1 MKLEIKLSE
10 VKNYNQVFSKLNI
23 SNSFNVIQSY
33 KIHKI
38 YSKIKN
44 EFNDYVEMRKK
55 LENKYFC
62 KNENNEIKRD
72 AHGNIEMK
80 SSELTLDSYMKE
92 LTSLE
97 NTKITL
103 EFEDLALSIED
114 LEQFSKNGVLIP
126 NDFSVLDKFLTDV

>member
-23 SNSFNVIQSY
+23 SDSFNVIQSY

-44 EFNDYVEMRKK
+44 ELNDYIEMRKK

-62 KNENNEIKRD
+62 KDENNEIKRD

-103 EFEDLALSIED
+103 ELEDLALSIED

>member
-44 EFNDYVEMRKK
+44 ELNDYIEMRKK

-62 KNENNEIKRD
+62 KDENNEIKRD

-80 SSELTLDSYMKE
+80 SSELTLESYMKE

-103 EFEDLALSIED
+103 ELEDLALSIED

>member
-23 SNSFNVIQSY
+23 SDSFNVIQSY

-44 EFNDYVEMRKK
+44 ELNDYIEMRKK

-62 KNENNEIKRD
+62 KDENNEIKRD

-80 SSELTLDSYMKE
+80 SSELTLDNYMKE

-103 EFEDLALSIED
+103 ELEDLALSIED

>member
-72 AHGNIEMK
+72 THGNIEMK

>member
-23 SNSFNVIQSY
+23 SDSFNVIQSY

-44 EFNDYVEMRKK
+44 ELNDYIEMRKK

-62 KNENNEIKRD
+62 KDENNEIKRD
-72 AHGNIEMK
+72 AHGNIEIK

-103 EFEDLALSIED
+103 ELEDLALSIED

>member
-23 SNSFNVIQSY
+23 SDSFNVIQSY

-44 EFNDYVEMRKK
+44 ELNDYIEMRKK

-80 SSELTLDSYMKE
+80 SSELTLDNYMKE

-103 EFEDLALSIED
+103 ELEDLALSIED

>member
-23 SNSFNVIQSY
+23 SDSFNVIQSY

-44 EFNDYVEMRKK
+44 ELNDYIEMRKK
-55 LENKYFC
+55 LENKYLC
-62 KNENNEIKRD
+62 KDENNEIKRD

-103 EFEDLALSIED
+103 ELEDLALSIED